1 MSFIGR
7 PALFVLVLCT
17 LTISRWGYATPF
29 TAQSDSL
36 LIQWQQVASGELDLS
51 DSDKVSLLIRIGE
64 SIQFHSPDSALSF
77 YEIAYPIAR
86 EQGMEKQIGDLL
98 NMRGYVHYIL
108 GNYDLALSY
117 FVDALAIHEKLE
129 NAIGISKSLN
139 YIALIYE
146 TQKNYAQALLY
157 QWRSIVYS
165 KISGDTT
172 RLIANYY
179 NIAIVHD
186 ANLSSDSALYYL
198 DVAQKLS
205 EKQRNYHM
213 YSMAMN
219 KRGDVM
225 FDLGMYKEAER
236 LYQQVLSYPYYKDN
250 WETCFANSGL
260 AQVYM
265 KTQKYDASI
274 EHGLIALEVAR
285 QMKSKWE
292 ISNAA
297 RILFESYKAQNN
309 YERALSMHELHKSY
323 SDSLYSQAK
332 EKEINYLHL
341 RQNET
346 ERDRLAKENALQR
359 ATIEKSNLWIGFFI
373 ILGILMAIW
382 GLALYQNSRHRLLSN
397 KQLIKKNENIAERN
411 AKIEEQ
417 NRELNALN
425 ETKNQLLSI
434 IGHDM
439 RGPIN
444 NIKTILEIIK
454 DGRLSQSD
462 QERVFKDL
470 HKTISSV
477 SDTMNNMLSWASS
490 QLKGLQINPGTVK
503 LASVVNEKVEFF
515 TPSATDKGITIV
527 HESDEDVFVF
537 ADVNHLKTV
546 LRNLISNSIKFTK
559 RNGKVTIS
567 YRTLESDEVEI
578 KVTDTGVGISEDQ
591 LKNIFLFTGRSQS
604 IGTNNERGTGIG
616 LMLSKEFIES
626 NKGKISVSS
635 KVGVGTEFIIVL
647 PAAQLVEATT

>member
-7 PALFVLVLCT
+7 PALFALVLCT
-17 LTISRWGYATPF
+17 LTISRWGYATAF

-36 LIQWQQVASGELDLS
+36 LIQWQQVANGELDLS
-51 DSDKVSLLIRIGE
+51 DADKVSLLIRIGE
-64 SIQFHSPDSALSF
+64 SIRFHSPDSALSF

-86 EQGMEKQIGDLL
+86 EQGMQQQIGDLL

-117 FVDALAIHEKLE
+117 FVDALAIHEELE

-146 TQKNYAQALLY
+146 TQKNYSQALLY

-179 NIAIVHD
+179 NISIVHD
-186 ANLSSDSALYYL
+186 ADGAPDSALYYL
-198 DVAQKLS
+198 DKAQKLS
-205 EKQRNYHM
+205 EAQNNHHM

-219 KRGDVM
+219 RRGDVM
-225 FDLGMYKEAER
+225 FDLGRYDEAER
-236 LYQQVLSYPYYKDN
+236 LYRQVLNYPYYKDN

-274 EHGLIALEVAR
+274 EHGLVALEVAR
-285 QMKSKWE
+285 QMRSKWE

-309 YERALSMHELHKSY
+309 YERALSMHELYKSY

-341 RQNET
+341 KQNET

-373 ILGILMAIW
+373 VLGILMAIW

-470 HKTISSV
+470 YKTISSV
-477 SDTMNNMLSWASS
+477 ADTMNNMLSWASS
-490 QLKGLQINPGTVK
+490 QLKGLQINPGTIK
-503 LASVVNEKVEFF
+503 LVSVVNDKVDFF
-515 TPSATDKGITIV
+515 TPSAAEKGIIIE
-527 HESDEDVFVF
+527 HDSNEDVFVF

-546 LRNLISNSIKFTK
+546 LRNLISNAIKFTR

-567 YRTLESDEVEI
+567 YRNLESDEVEI
-578 KVTDTGVGISEDQ
+578 KVRDTGVGIPEDQ
-591 LKNIFLFTGRSQS
+591 LNNIFQFTGRSQS
-604 IGTNNERGTGIG
+604 VGTNNERGTGIG

-635 KVGVGTEFIIVL
+635 KVGVGTEFVIVL
-647 PAAQLVEATT
+647 PAALVEATTS

>member
-1 MSFIGR
+1 MNFIGR
-7 PALFVLVLCT
+7 PLYILMFCALA
-17 LTISRWGYATPF
+17 LTRSGNATVF
-29 TAQSDSL
+29 TPQSDSL
-36 LIQWQQVASGELDLS
+36 LTQWQQVANGHLDLT
-51 DSDKVSLLIRIGE
+51 DSAKVSLLTRIGE
-64 SIQFHSPDSALSF
+64 SIQFHSPDSALTF

-86 EQGMEKQIGDLL
+86 EQGMERQIGDLL

-117 FVDALAIHEKLE
+117 FVDALAIQEKL
-129 NAIGISKSLN
+129 NNLIGISKSLN
-139 YIALIYE
+139 YIGLIYE
-146 TQKNYAQALLY
+146 TQKNYSQALLY

-165 KISGDTT
+165 KKSGDTT

-179 NIAIVHD
+179 NISIVHD
-186 ANLSSDSALYYL
+186 ANGVPDSALYYL
-198 DVAQKLS
+198 DMAQDLS
-205 EKQRNYHM
+205 EARSNHHM

-219 KRGDVM
+219 RRGDVM
-225 FDLGMYKEAER
+225 FDLGRYDEAER
-236 LYQQVLSYPYYKDN
+236 LYRQVLNYPYYKDN

-265 KTQKYDASI
+265 KTNQYDASI
-274 EHGLIALEVAR
+274 KHGLVALEVAR

-297 RILFESYKAQNN
+297 RILFECYKAQNDF
-309 YERALSMHELHKSY
+309 EHALAMHELYKSY

-341 RQNET
+341 KQNET
-346 ERDRLAKENALQR
+346 ERDRLSKENALQR

-373 ILGILMAIW
+373 VLGILMAIW
-382 GLALYQNSRHRLLSN
+382 GLAIYQNSRHRLLSN

-470 HKTISSV
+470 YKTINSV
-477 SDTMNNMLSWASS
+477 ADTMNNMLSWASS
-490 QLKGLQINPGTVK
+490 QLKGLQITPGTIK
-503 LASVVNEKVEFF
+503 LVSVVNDKVDFF
-515 TPSATDKGITIV
+515 TPSAAEKQITIV
-527 HESDEDVFVF
+527 HERDEDVFVF

-546 LRNLISNSIKFTK
+546 LRNLISNAIKFTK

-567 YRTLESDEVEI
+567 YRNLESDEVEI
-578 KVTDTGVGISEDQ
+578 KVTDTGVGIPEDQ

-604 IGTNNERGTGIG
+604 VGTNNERGTGIG

-635 KVGVGTEFIIVL
+635 QVGVGTEFVIVL